1 MANRLVVDRLT
12 AGYGAVTVLRD
23 VSLDIAQGE
32 LVALLGTNGNGK
44 STLLNAILGLIPPT
58 AGEVRLEWDGATI
71 PLTGLPAEAAVELG
85 VALVPE
91 GRRLFP
97 HLTVHEN
104 LVLGG
109 SGRRAFRN
117 LRANLDFIFATFPIL
132 KERRAQ
138 RAGTMSGGQQQLLA
152 IARALMT
159 EPRVILIDEPSVG
172 LAPVV
177 VDQVLDTIAMLQ
189 AERKLTVLMAEQS
202 IVHAI
207 AIADRSY
214 VLTHGR
220 IAREFGR
227 EQAAASAE
235 EIGTAL
241 LGGGVTA
248 RSLQPVTPPGSRNRS
263 PCRPA

>member
-1 MANRLVVDRLT
+1 LANKLVVDRLT
-12 AGYGAVTVLRD
+12 AGYGAVTVLRN
-23 VSLDIAQGE
+23 VSLEIAQGE

-44 STLLNAILGLIPPT
+44 STLLNAILGLIRPT
-58 AGEVRLEWDGATI
+58 AGAVRLEWDGETI

-85 VALVPE
+85 IALVPE

-109 SGRRAFRN
+109 SARRAFRN
-117 LRANLDFIFATFPIL
+117 LRANLDFAFTTFPIL
-132 KERRAQ
+132 KERRRQ
-138 RAGTMSGGQQQLLA
+138 RAGTLSGGQQQILA

-159 EPRVILIDEPSVG
+159 EPSVMLIDEPSVG
-172 LAPVV
+172 LAPVM
-177 VDQVLDTIAMLQ
+177 VDQVLDTIKRLQ

-220 IAREFGR
+220 IASEFGH
-227 EQAAASAE
+227 EQAAASAD

-241 LGGGVTA
+241 LGGA
-248 RSLQPVTPPGSRNRS
+248 
-263 PCRPA
+263 C